1 MCINNI
7 MKVIVI
13 PTLITLMLSTPAN
26 AREGK
31 LIKLPDKR
39 FAILSEGD
47 LENASS
53 GSYSIAIF
61 KDKDLIEFETGGVF
75 ERDGSVF
82 EDNGTPRIKFADID
96 GDGTKELIVSKLTAG
111 SGNYL
116 EVDALKITKKNVKL
130 LTRIYINGNND
141 PIKSLHAVCKRG
153 KCIEQKP

>member
-1 MCINNI
+1 
-7 MKVIVI
+7 MKAIVI
-13 PTLITLMLSTPAN
+13 STLITLMLPIPAS

-47 LENASS
+47 LENASI

-61 KDKDLIEFETGGVF
+61 KDKDLIDFETGGVF

-96 GDGTKELIVSKLTAG
+96 GDGAKELIVSKLTAG

-130 LTRIYINGNND
+130 LTRIYINGSND
-141 PIKSLHAVCKRG
+141 PIKPLRATCKRG
-153 KCIEQKP
+153 KCIAQKP